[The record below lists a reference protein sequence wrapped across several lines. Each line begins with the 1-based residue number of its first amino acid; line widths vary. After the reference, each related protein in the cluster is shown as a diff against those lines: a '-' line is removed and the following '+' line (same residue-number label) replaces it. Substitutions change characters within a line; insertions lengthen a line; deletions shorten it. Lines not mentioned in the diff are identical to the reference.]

1 MSLSAEWP
9 RLLHLL
15 SLPAEPAVLVAA
27 PDSDDVMQALA
38 DARPRARVT
47 LLDVTPE
54 PRPAPAAPVAHRI
67 PLIPGSDL
75 DLAEGSF
82 DLALLDHAIDDI
94 VVEAVAHHDGIHLDP
109 HGDRGEYSPR
119 ARAVRAYWRS
129 GDLEAVAAPALV
141 RVVQSCLRALRP
153 SARMIFHH
161 RVVDAH
167 LAGGHPFDLYTDYLP
182 LARRWIAKARIDF
195 REIALD
201 SFDPA
206 WWMCLERAF

>member
-1 MSLSAEWP
+1 VSLSAEWS

-15 SLPAEPAVLVAA
+15 SLPPEPAVLVAA

-54 PRPAPAAPVAHRI
+54 SRPAPAAPVAHRI
-67 PLIPGSDL
+67 PLIPGRDL

-94 VVEAVAHHDGIHLDP
+94 VVEAVAHHEGIHLDP
-109 HGDRGEYSPR
+109 HGDRGQYSPR
-119 ARAVRAYWRS
+119 PRALRAYWRS

-153 SARMIFHH
+153 SGRMVFHH
-161 RVVDAH
+161 HVAEAH
-167 LAGGHPFDLYTDYLP
+167 LVAGHPFDLYTEYLP
-182 LARRWIAKARIDF
+182 LARRWIADAGIDL

-201 SFDPA
+201 SFDQA
-206 WWMCLERAF
+206 WWMCLERAA

>member
-1 MSLSAEWP
+1 VSLSAQWP
-9 RLLHLL
+9 RLLDLL
-15 SLPAEPAVLVAA
+15 SLPPEPAVLVAA

-38 DARPRARVT
+38 DARPRSRVT
-47 LLDVTPE
+47 LLDVTSE

-67 PLIPGSDL
+67 PLIPGRDIG
-75 DLAEGSF
+75 LAEGSL
-82 DLALLDHAIDDI
+82 DLAIFDHAIDDI
-94 VVEAVAHHDGIHLDP
+94 VVEAVAHHDGIHPDP

-119 ARAVRAYWRS
+119 PRAVRAYWRS

-153 SARMIFHH
+153 SARMVFHH

-167 LAGGHPFDLYTDYLP
+167 LVRGHPLDLYTEYLP
-182 LARRWIAKARIDF
+182 LTRRWIAEAGIDL

-201 SFDPA
+201 SFDQA
-206 WWMCLERAF
+206 WWMCLERAA